1 MSEAT
6 SFKNIDDVT
15 CAREMPLAD
24 LLGDKE
30 EMSYVLGEDEA
41 GIKIEVG
48 IRRLKISDDD
58 VRFSV
63 SVKCKDPGAEQY
75 EALPKDASIQT
86 LINWAKSFVDGNEGI
101 KDKVHFFTSKTAAS
115 AEAAVKPVK
124 EAGAP
129 AGTPAG
135 TLDNNVE
142 LADGIQL
149 STLAKRKLHRLDLS
163 EEYVMFYLIDG
174 IVDCERFDG
183 RGAPVKTGKFH
194 VRYAYDDNATIAD
207 LRAKLEAG
215 AESGSLAEAS
225 SEA

>member
-1 MSEAT
+1 MSELIGL
-6 SFKNIDDVT
+6 KNIDDVT

-48 IRRLKISDDD
+48 IRKLKISDDD

-63 SVKCKDPGAEQY
+63 SIKCKDPGAEKY
-75 EALPKDASIQT
+75 EALPKDASVQT
-86 LINWAKSFVDGNEGI
+86 LIDWAKSFVDGNEGI
-101 KDKVHFFTSKTAAS
+101 KDKVHFFTSRAAES
-115 AEAAVKPVK
+115 VEAVVKPVK

-142 LADGIQL
+142 LADAIQL
-149 STLAKRKLHRLDLS
+149 STLDKRKLHRLDLS
-163 EEYVMFYLIDG
+163 EGYVKFYLVDG
-174 IVDCERFDG
+174 IVDCERFDD
-183 RGAPVKTGKFH
+183 RGTPVKTGKFH
-194 VRYAYDDNATIAD
+194 VRYTYDDNATIAD

-215 AESGSLAEAS
+215 AESGSLTEA
-225 SEA
+225 